1 MELMRTEEKN
11 RIHNSIGDGLNT
23 SLSDTTDDTIE
34 EDSLSPRNGVPRFAH
49 NLHDTSSLNTSMES
63 TISES
68 SSPEKLLSKKILE
81 LKNSIIYHTRYLHRI
96 RLSSLQSMKT
106 VVSARRASI
115 QAIRNRIEQVQLL
128 YRIQLT
134 KRYQLQ
140 RLQSKTTVSHFIEN
154 THPHPSQLII
164 QPEHFHRLPSNSGLP
179 SRRPNQ
185 PKNKQSSQK
194 SLSKHESLITNLW
207 EGSEYKIQLLS
218 SLLKKL
224 TLKFVIEIWKYLV
237 YMKKLLNS
245 GNAKIRELQS
255 KFLSKLTYQS
265 LLYNLYIN
273 QYIAIISEKRI
284 QRFLHKEK
292 PKKYF
297 MLWWE
302 RSFPRK
308 GKNSKYYSK
317 LLFQSKKFHG
327 RKLLSRYF
335 PQLQQQVSIIKR
347 KEILK
352 QFSLDYSRK
361 TISFLFFK
369 KWQEEFMKRNLLKL
383 EILQQYYD
391 KSILSSEEINELR
404 RKEGD
409 PSSEGSLLEKKL
421 SNYFQVSHLQKLIH
435 FQHQLILKKYLQLI
449 PSRIKEVDDEET
461 EVETKTTEEKNIL
474 KSYLEDYN
482 EKEYFEFIQE
492 EMKKMIGKVMIS
504 KRLLP
509 QQRFN
514 GNARNGNFS
523 YLETVSSEDYY
534 EHKNHNNHNNT
545 FLTGLQPPLSREFV
559 RNFQLPLAD
568 NNHLLPSR
576 SAASF
581 RKPCSPLDRSRIRSQ
596 EDDLPRNNNNTE
608 SSFNQSYGRKQRNK
622 SNISYSRNDHNE
634 ECDSNDNEAFH
645 SFLEENPRIMS
656 RSFLQQ
662 SRNSFLDRGNFIVF
676 IFFLF
681 FIMDFYFR
689 TKSFFS
695 LHE

>member
-1 MELMRTEEKN
+1 MEPVRADEKI
-11 RIHNSIGDGLNT
+11 RIRRSTGDNLNI

-34 EDSLSPRNGVPRFAH
+34 EDSLSPRNDVPGFGQ

-63 TISES
+63 RISES

-106 VVSARRASI
+106 IVAARRASI

-140 RLQSKTTVSHFIEN
+140 RLQSKTTVAHFIEN

-224 TLKFVIEIWKYLV
+224 TLKFVIELWKYLV
-237 YMKKLLNS
+237 YIKKLLNS
-245 GNAKIRELQS
+245 GNAKIQELQS

-265 LLYNLYIN
+265 LLYNLYTN
-273 QYIAIISEKRI
+273 QYIAMNSEKRI
-284 QRFLHKEK
+284 QRFLRKEK

-297 MLWWE
+297 MVWWE

-317 LLFQSKKFHG
+317 LLLKSKKFHG

-335 PQLQQQVSIIKR
+335 PQLQQQVCIIQR

-352 QFSLDYSRK
+352 QFSLGYSQK
-361 TISFLFFK
+361 TISFFFFK

-421 SNYFQVSHLQKLIH
+421 SHYFQVNHLQKLIH
-435 FQHQLILKKYLQLI
+435 FQHQLILKKYVQLI
-449 PSRIKEVDDEET
+449 PSRIREEDDDDDEPQL
-461 EVETKTTEEKNIL
+461 ETKTTEEKNIL

-482 EKEYFEFIQE
+482 EKEYYEFIQE
-492 EMKKMIGKVMIS
+492 EMKKMIGTVMIS

-514 GNARNGNFS
+514 GTDRNDNFS
-523 YLETVSSEDYY
+523 YLETVSSEDSY
-534 EHKNHNNHNNT
+534 EHQNQNIHINT
-545 FLTGLQPPLSREFV
+545 FLTGLPPSSREFV
-559 RNFQLPLAD
+559 RNFPLPATA
-568 NNHLLPSR
+568 NHHLLPSR
-576 SAASF
+576 AATSF
-581 RKPCSPLDRSRIRSQ
+581 QKQYSPLDRSRIRPQ
-596 EDDLPRNNNNTE
+596 DDNLPKKNNNSENLL
-608 SSFNQSYGRKQRNK
+608 SQSYGRQQRNK
-622 SNISYSRNDHNE
+622 SNISSSRNDHDE
-634 ECDSNDNEAFH
+634 ECDSNENEAFH
-645 SFLEENPRIMS
+645 SFLDENPRIMS

-662 SRNSFLDRGNFIVF
+662 SRNSFLGRGKSLFDFIIYIVN
-676 IFFLF
+676 
-681 FIMDFYFR
+681 
-689 TKSFFS
+689 
-695 LHE
+695 